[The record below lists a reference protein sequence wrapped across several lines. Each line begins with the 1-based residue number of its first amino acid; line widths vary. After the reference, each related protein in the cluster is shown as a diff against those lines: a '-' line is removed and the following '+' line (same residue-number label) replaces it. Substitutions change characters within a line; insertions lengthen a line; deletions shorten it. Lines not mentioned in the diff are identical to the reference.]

1 MDNKAK
7 LFRRLIAMVCMLAVL
22 GTTAFFALFRI
33 QIVEGETY
41 RGASER
47 RLTSTTPVSASRG
60 EIFDRTGRPLTTN
73 RSVFSLWINY
83 VYWDQAN
90 ANETILKLAGL
101 VLESGAE
108 PVDTL
113 PISDTGPFEF
123 TAEPDTRARTR
134 LAERLTQV
142 QEELSKRKDDEGE
155 PVKLPKAETVP
166 AAELTAE
173 AAVSLLRRYF
183 NVDTALTAEE
193 ARIIVGIRSEMQW
206 ETEFS
211 RYNPYTFAK
220 DVGLD
225 LIAQVKERHLEFEGV
240 DVAVGGVRQY
250 NTTSAPH
257 LLGYVG
263 QIFQEDWPEY
273 REKGYKMNAIVG
285 KEGLEYT
292 LEEYLRG
299 VDGTRTVE
307 TDLHGNVT
315 AELDSNP
322 PQPGH
327 HCITTIDLSLQQ
339 SVEEALARTLQS
351 VDGAEGG
358 AAVVLDVN
366 SAEVLAMASYP
377 DYNLERYHQEFSQYR
392 DDPRK
397 PYTNRAIQET
407 YAPGSTF
414 KPLMAVAALES
425 GTLERSFTQVCTRYY
440 TYFDTQTFRC
450 LGYHGRVGF
459 VKAIEYS
466 CNYFFYEVGRL
477 LGGAKIE
484 EWAAKFGLGQRTG
497 IELQNEAAGNI
508 AGPTGRKVLQEKNSW
523 LHDWLS
529 ADSVQAAIGQS
540 DHAYTPLQLA
550 NYMAAVVNG
559 GTVYRPTLL
568 KSVKTYDYT
577 DTVYEHTPEVVSQI
591 DISPETLEIVREGMK
606 RVINEGTAARAF
618 YDCVVQ
624 VGGKSGTAQVGRNE
638 LANGLFIAF
647 APFDDPEIAICVVG
661 EKIDSGTK
669 MAPAV
674 ADIVNAYFANRSE
687 TETELMAAENTM
699 LH

>member
-7 LFRRLIAMVCMLAVL
+7 LLRRLIALVCFLALL
-22 GTTAFFALFRI
+22 GSTALFALFRI

-47 RLTSTTPVSASRG
+47 RLTSTTPVTASRG
-60 EIFDRTGRPLTTN
+60 EILDRNGRPLTSN
-73 RSVFSLWINY
+73 RSVFSLCLNY
-83 VYWDQAN
+83 VYWDRSVE
-90 ANETILKLAGL
+90 NETILKLAEL
-101 VLESGAE
+101 VLASGAE

-113 PISDTGPFEF
+113 PVSDTAPFEY
-123 TAEPDTRARTR
+123 TAEPDTRVRSR
-134 LAERLTQV
+134 LIERIAEV
-142 QEELSKRKDDEGE
+142 QQALSEQKS
-155 PVKLPKAETVP
+155 ETPVP
-166 AAELTAE
+166 AAASKKPEELTAE
-173 AAVSLLRRYF
+173 EVVGLLRTYF
-183 NVDTALTAEE
+183 GVDRKLSAEQ
-193 ARIIVGIRSEMQW
+193 ARIVVGIRYEMLW
-206 ETEFS
+206 ETKFS
-211 RYNPYTFAK
+211 RNNPFTFAE
-220 DVGLD
+220 DVSLD
-225 LIAQVKERHLEFEGV
+225 LISQVKERHLEFEGV

-250 NTTSAPH
+250 NTTSAAH

-299 VDGTRTVE
+299 RDGTRTVE

-322 PQPGH
+322 PQPGN

-339 SVEEALARTLQS
+339 AAEESLARTLES
-351 VDGAEGG
+351 VNGAKGG

-377 DYNLERYHQEFSQYR
+377 SYNLERYHQEFSQYK

-414 KPLMAVAALES
+414 KPLMAIAALET
-425 GTLERSFTQVCTRYY
+425 GTISPSFTQFCTRYY
-440 TYFDTQTFRC
+440 TYFETQTFRC
-450 LGYHGRVGF
+450 LGYHGRVGI

-497 IELQNEAAGNI
+497 IELQNEAVGTI
-508 AGPTGRKVLQEKNSW
+508 AGPTGRKILQEKNEW

-559 GTVYRPTLL
+559 GTVYKPTLL

-577 DTVYEHTPEVVSQI
+577 DTVYEHEPEVVNQI
-591 DISPETLEIVREGMK
+591 DIAPETLEMVREGMK

-618 YDCVVQ
+618 YNCTVQ
-624 VGGKSGTAQVGRNE
+624 AGGKSGTAQVGKNE

-647 APFDDPEIAICVVG
+647 APFDDPEIAVCVVG

-669 MAPAV
+669 MAPV
-674 ADIVNAYFANRSE
+674 VVDIINAYFANKSE
-687 TETELMAAENTM
+687 TDTELMAPENTM

>member
-7 LFRRLIAMVCMLAVL
+7 LLHRLIAMVCILAVL

-33 QIVEGETY
+33 QIVEGAAY
-41 RGASER
+41 RSASER

-60 EIFDRTGRPLTTN
+60 EIFDRYGRPLTTN

-83 VYWDQAN
+83 VYWDQSVQN
-90 ANETILKLAGL
+90 DTILKLAEL
-101 VLESGAE
+101 VLGSGAE

-113 PISDTGPFEF
+113 PVSDLTPFEF

-134 LAERLTQV
+134 LAERLKEV
-142 QEELSKRKDDEGE
+142 QEALDGSDTPLPASAAKD
-155 PVKLPKAETVP
+155 P
-166 AAELTAE
+166 AELTAE
-173 AAVSLLRRYF
+173 ETVELLRLYF
-183 NVDTALTAEE
+183 KLDPGLTDEQ
-193 ARIIVGIRSEMQW
+193 ARIVAGIRYEMQW
-206 ETEFS
+206 ETQFS
-211 RYNPYTFAK
+211 RNNPFTFAN
-220 DVGLD
+220 DVSLD
-225 LIAQVKERHLEFEGV
+225 LIAQVKERHWEFEGV
-240 DVAVGGVRQY
+240 DVAVGGIRQY
-250 NTTSAPH
+250 NTTSAAH

-263 QIFQEDWPEY
+263 QIFQEDWPGY

-299 VDGTRTVE
+299 IDGTRTVE

-315 AELDSNP
+315 AELNNDP
-322 PQPGH
+322 PKPGN
-327 HCITTIDLSLQQ
+327 HCITTIDLGLQQ
-339 SVEEALARTLQS
+339 AAEESLAKTLQG
-351 VDGAEGG
+351 VDGAQGG
-358 AAVVLDVN
+358 AAVVLDVHT
-366 SAEVLAMASYP
+366 AEVLAMASYP
-377 DYNLERYHQEFSQYR
+377 TYNLERFHQEFSQYK
-392 DDPRK
+392 DDPMK

-414 KPLMAVAALES
+414 KPLIAIAGLET
-425 GTLERSFTQVCTRYY
+425 GTISSSFTQVCTRVYD
-440 TYFDTQTFRC
+440 YFDSITFNC
-450 LGYHGRVGF
+450 LGYHGRVNV

-466 CNYFFYEVGRL
+466 CNSFFYEVGRL
-477 LGGAKIE
+477 LGGAQIE

-497 IELQNEAAGNI
+497 IELLNEAAGTI
-508 AGPTGRKVLQEKNSW
+508 AGPTGRKILQEKNTW

-540 DHAYTPLQLA
+540 DNAYTPLQLA

-559 GTVYRPTLL
+559 GTVYKPTLL
-568 KSVKTYDYT
+568 KSVKSYDYT
-577 DTVYEHTPEVVSQI
+577 ETVYEHVPEALSQV
-591 DISPETLEIVREGMK
+591 DISPENLELVREGME

-618 YDCVVQ
+618 NSCVVP
-624 VGGKSGTAQVGRNE
+624 VGGKSGTAQVGKNE

-647 APFDDPEIAICVVG
+647 APFDDPEIAVCVVG

-669 MAPAV
+669 MAPV
-674 ADIVNAYFANRSE
+674 VVDIINAYFAGKGE
-687 TETELMAAENTM
+687 TETELIAMENTM